1 MTRLDAR
8 NPLVIN
14 TRDLTR
20 QPGTMQEISR
30 TVEAPSTIGTDII
43 AIPSGS
49 PLKVDARLES
59 VVEGILVS
67 GSVRATATGAC
78 VRCLEPATYPVD
90 VSFQELFAYADRA
103 AHHHE
108 VARGTDDDDDVYE
121 LVGDLV
127 DLEPVLRD
135 AVVPSL
141 PFQPVC
147 RDDCPGLCSECGAP
161 LADDPDHHHETF
173 DPRWAS
179 LTALFNGAESEG
191 RSTSESL
198 TPESFDQEKRT

>member
-20 QPGTMQEISR
+20 RPGTMQEISR
-30 TVEAPSTIGTDII
+30 RVEAPETIGTDII
-43 AIPSGS
+43 AIPKGS
-49 PLKVDARLES
+49 PLELDIRLES

-108 VARGTDDDDDVYE
+108 VAPGSDDEDEVYE

-141 PFQPVC
+141 PFQPVD
-147 RDDCPGLCSECGAP
+147 RDDCPGLCSECGAR
-161 LADDPDHHHETF
+161 LADDPDHHHDTI

-179 LTALFNGAESEG
+179 LAGLLDGGDGSGQPHHASHSGSE
-191 RSTSESL
+191 
-198 TPESFDQEKRT
+198 QEKRT